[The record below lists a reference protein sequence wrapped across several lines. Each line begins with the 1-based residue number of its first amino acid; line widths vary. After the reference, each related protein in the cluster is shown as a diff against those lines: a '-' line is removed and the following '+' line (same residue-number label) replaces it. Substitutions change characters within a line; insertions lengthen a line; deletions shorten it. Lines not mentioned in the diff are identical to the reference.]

1 MTSRERVKTA
11 FEHKE
16 PDRVPVSELYINS
29 PVASQVLGRLA
40 LTGWSG
46 YVRCQIMGDMLIE
59 GRAKEF
65 YSQEVIDLVELYDK
79 LELDTILIERPPM
92 ANPAIPVKIDETTY
106 LYNDKEN
113 GIYQTV
119 HYDPVTD
126 NFHSVDSNFHNAGL
140 DEFERYV
147 NILEKDPLDLNAYD
161 WSQAEY
167 IIKRCKD
174 RKFIMAVVEIDFP
187 PMSMGSLGG
196 IFLEAMAFCPELCER
211 YLDYRVKKGLKFIE
225 KYAAMGVDCI
235 FDGEDLAGNTG
246 LLFSPECY
254 MKMYAPRFLKLS
266 EAIHKNNMFYLRHT
280 DGNIMKF
287 ADEFLLKSGFDG
299 YHSIDPEAG
308 MDRGLV
314 KKLYGSQITLMG
326 NVDCGRALHLGTKE
340 DVEKETLDAIKTLSP
355 GGGHILS
362 SSNTIH
368 SHVPYGNYMAML
380 EIARKH
386 GCYPIQIK

>member
-147 NILEKDPLDLNAYD
+147 NILEKDPLDFNAYD

-225 KYAAMGVDCI
+225 KYASMGVDCI

-246 LLFSPECY
+246 LLFSP
-254 MKMYAPRFLKLS
+254 
-266 EAIHKNNMFYLRHT
+266 
-280 DGNIMKF
+280 
-287 ADEFLLKSGFDG
+287 
-299 YHSIDPEAG
+299 
-308 MDRGLV
+308 
-314 KKLYGSQITLMG
+314 
-326 NVDCGRALHLGTKE
+326 
-340 DVEKETLDAIKTLSP
+340 
-355 GGGHILS
+355 
-362 SSNTIH
+362 
-368 SHVPYGNYMAML
+368 
-380 EIARKH
+380 
-386 GCYPIQIK
+386 